1 MGPADALYDDVG
13 QRNELFIQKKEDLDQ
28 EDAAK
33 FSQIV
38 VDILVKNIQA
48 LTKKSLKS

>member
-1 MGPADALYDDVG
+1 MNCSYK
-13 QRNELFIQKKEDLDQ
+13 KKENLDQ

-38 VDILVKNIQA
+38 VDFLVKNIQA
-48 LTKKSLKS
+48 LTIKSLKS